1 VCVGVFVCAW
11 KSRENKKKIQASV
24 RFKIYSIDS
33 NVDDTRD
40 KDGKK
45 GQTNLNRER
54 ERDRQ
59 RLAITDSLVS
69 KERDG

>member
-1 VCVGVFVCAW
+1 VFVCAW

-54 ERDRQ
+54 DRE
-59 RLAITDSLVS
+59 TD
-69 KERDG
+69 RG